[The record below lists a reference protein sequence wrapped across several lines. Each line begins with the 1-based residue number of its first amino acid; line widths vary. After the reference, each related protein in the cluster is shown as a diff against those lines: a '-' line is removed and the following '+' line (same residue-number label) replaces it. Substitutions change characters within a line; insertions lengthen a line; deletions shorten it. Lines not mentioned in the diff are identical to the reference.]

1 MNKKLSQVPL
11 EVSARHVHLSQK
23 DQDALFGA
31 GHVMN
36 IKKELSQP
44 GQWAA
49 EEKVTLRGPRGELS
63 LRVLGPCRRQT
74 QVELS
79 KTDCLKAGIEPALR
93 LSGTLAGTPGGTLV
107 GPAGEVRLEE
117 GVVVPKRHIHISDKE
132 AKERD
137 LKDGDIVSV
146 KIGGDRSLTFHEVH
160 IRVHAMFQLHMH
172 LDTDEGN
179 AAWQEVG
186 GGVGEIIK

>member
-1 MNKKLSQVPL
+1 MNKKLAEVPL
-11 EVSARHVHLSQK
+11 EVSARHVHLAQK

-36 IKKELSQP
+36 IAKELSQP

-49 EEKVTLRGPRGELS
+49 EEKVTLKGPRGELS

-93 LSGTLAGTPGGTLV
+93 LSGTLAGTPGCTLV
-107 GPAGEVRLEE
+107 GPTGEVALEE
-117 GVVVPKRHIHISDKE
+117 GVVVAKRHIHISDKE
-132 AKERD
+132 AKERG

-146 KIGGDRSLTFHEVH
+146 KIGGDRALTFHEVH
-160 IRVHAMFQLHMH
+160 IRVHPTFLLHMH

-179 AAWQEVG
+179 SAWQEVG